1 VRIFFVIIAI
11 CVFTKAS
18 AQDLLVP
25 IGIWKEYL
33 PYNSAIDVAAGDNK
47 IFCATPYSLFT
58 VDLGDNSIE
67 RMSRVTG
74 LSETGVSTIH
84 YDEADHKLFIA
95 YANSNIDII
104 YRNDIFNIPDIK
116 RETISGDKSIYNIY
130 LYNGNYYLSTGL
142 GIIVIDG
149 SRFEVK
155 ESWFIGS
162 GGSNV
167 KVNGFTSDG
176 SFFYAATDQGLKRA
190 AINSTNLSDYLNWQ
204 LLSGTSG
211 LPAGPCRNVVTAGD
225 KVVALKDDSIFI
237 FNGNDWG
244 ALYSDGSTIT
254 AINSTQGKIAICHR
268 LPGSVSKVAI
278 INSDGSVERIIQ
290 QNGVTPFP
298 KKAILYNDNY
308 WIADQFN
315 CLSKFSSGLAAEEV
329 YTLNSPEGTASGEM
343 TEYDNVFY
351 ATAGE
356 VNDSWNY
363 QYNGNGIY
371 RYKNDDPIAIGW
383 KNFNRFH
390 YPVLDSMLDF
400 ITVAIDRRDESVW
413 AGSFGGGLLHIKPD
427 ESFEI
432 FKQNSPIQPHPL
444 DPASYRVAGLL
455 FDHENNLW
463 ISNFGSLQPLL
474 VRKADG
480 SWKSFSLPFTLTENA
495 LAQIATDDANQMWIV
510 SPLGNGLICY
520 NYGSSID
527 DTNDDH
533 WKMYRSGQGNGNL
546 PSANVLCVAKDKAGF
561 IWIGTDDGIGV
572 IQCPQEV
579 FNTGC
584 EAILPIVQQGNFAGY
599 LFKGENVRSIAV
611 DGADRKWV
619 ATKNG
624 VWLISA
630 DGEKVIERFTED
642 NSPLLSSDV
651 KKIAING
658 KTGEIYFAT
667 AKGICSFRG
676 TATESEQ
683 TNSNVLVFPN
693 PVPPGYGGTIAIR
706 GVAENAI
713 VKITELD
720 GRLVYQTKA
729 LGGQAVWDGKDYKG
743 HKISTGIYLVLI
755 DGEDKSKG
763 TSTRIVFISK

>member
-1 VRIFFVIIAI
+1 MRIFFVVVTI
-11 CVFTKAS
+11 CLFTAAS
-18 AQDLLVP
+18 AQNSSVP
-25 IGIWKEYL
+25 IGVWKEYL

-47 IFCATPYSLFT
+47 IYCATPYSLFT
-58 VDLGDNSIE
+58 VDLADNSIE
-67 RMSRVTG
+67 RLSKITG
-74 LSETGVSTIH
+74 LSETGVSVIN
-84 YDEADHKLFIA
+84 YDETSHKLFIA

-116 RETISGDKSIYNIY
+116 RENIAGDKSIYNIY
-130 LYNGNYYLSTGL
+130 LYNNNYYLSTGL
-142 GIIVIDG
+142 GVIVVDG

-155 ESWFIGS
+155 ESWFIGN

-176 SFFYAATDQGLKRA
+176 IFFYAATNEGLKQA
-190 AINSTNLSDYLNWQ
+190 ATGSANLGDYLNWQ
-204 LLSGTSG
+204 LLSGANG
-211 LPAGPCRNVVTAGD
+211 LSAGPCRNIVTAGS
-225 KVVALKDDSIFI
+225 KPVALKDDSVFI
-237 FNGNDWG
+237 FNGNNWDL
-244 ALYSDGSTIT
+244 LYSDGSAIT
-254 AINSTQGKIAICHR
+254 AINSTGGKIAVCHR
-268 LPGSVSKVAI
+268 LSGPVSKVVI
-278 INSDGSVERIIQ
+278 INTDGSVERTIQ

-315 CLSKFSSGLAAEEV
+315 CLSRFSSGPEAEEV
-329 YTLNSPEGTASGEM
+329 YSLNSPEGIASGEM
-343 TEYDNVFY
+343 VEYNNVFY

-356 VNDSWNY
+356 VDDSWNY

-371 RYKNDDPIAIGW
+371 RYKNGEW

-400 ITVAIDRRDESVW
+400 ITVAVDRRDESVW

-432 FKQNSPIQPHPL
+432 FKQNSPLQPPQL
-444 DPASYRVAGLL
+444 DPTSYRVAGLL
-455 FDHENNLW
+455 FDQANNLW
-463 ISNFGSLQPLL
+463 ISNFGSLQPLV

-480 SWKSFSLPFTLTENA
+480 NWKSFSLPFTLAENA
-495 LAQIATDDANQMWIV
+495 LAQMVMDDANQLWAV
-510 SPLGNGLICY
+510 SPLGNGLVCY
-520 NYGSSID
+520 NYGSLID
-527 DTNDDH
+527 DISDDH
-533 WKMYRSGQGNGNL
+533 WKLYRSGQGNGNL
-546 PSANVLCVAKDKAGF
+546 PSTNVLCVARDKSGF
-561 IWIGTDDGIGV
+561 IWAGTDDGVGV

-642 NSPLLSSDV
+642 NSPLLTSDV
-651 KKIAING
+651 KKIAINSR
-658 KTGEIYFAT
+658 TGEVYFAT
-667 AKGICSFRG
+667 ARGICSYQG
-676 TATESEQ
+676 TATEGEQ
-683 TNSNVLVFPN
+683 ENSNVLVFPN
-693 PVPPGYGGTIAIR
+693 PVPPGYNGIIAIR

-743 HKISTGIYLVLI
+743 RKISTGIYLVLI
-755 DGEDKSKG
+755 DSQDKSKK
-763 TSTRIVFISK
+763 TSTKIVFISK